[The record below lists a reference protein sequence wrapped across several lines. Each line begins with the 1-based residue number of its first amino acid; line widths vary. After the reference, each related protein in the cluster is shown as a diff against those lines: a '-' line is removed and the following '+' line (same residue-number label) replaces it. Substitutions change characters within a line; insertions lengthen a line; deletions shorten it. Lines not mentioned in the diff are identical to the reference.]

1 MVLMPSWFFHLEI
14 EVASDEEVCGVV
26 SVQQFQCPIAQVT
39 TILRTFGPERW
50 WNNFLPNFSFQ
61 MVDPI
66 FLTKRSISLTR
77 WSGRP
82 LSWVWRRASPGRPCS
97 AAPPSLSRK
106 ICTATTRL
114 RYLSECRLYMSHSQ
128 MLGKVEYG
136 LPAKIWRLVG
146 CTEMLSR

>member
-77 WSGRP
+77 WSGRQ

-114 RYLSECRLYMSHSQ
+114 RYLSGCRLYMSHSQ

-146 CTEMLSR
+146 CT